1 MNGARLAMLA
11 GAVLTLAG
19 WIQPGW
25 SQDAA
30 HCGAP
35 PSLEAHV
42 GELPKLGER
51 LKSGQP
57 IKIAVLATAMGGGLK
72 GMDETYPARFQSY
85 LFKRRPDLKVT
96 MAIRINAGDTADQM
110 LDSLKDAL
118 THKPD
123 LVIWQTGTIDAV
135 QQVDAANFADS
146 LTKGRAMVRDA
157 GGELVLIGPQFSRQA
172 GALVEFRP
180 YIEEMAH
187 VEQGY
192 GTPFLDRF
200 SIMRY
205 WADRGLV
212 NLEGGRE
219 TWAASAAF
227 VHDCMGMFL
236 VDLVLRA
243 AGADVQKQ

>member
-1 MNGARLAMLA
+1 MIRALVTFAVAAILAWPA
-11 GAVLTLAG
+11 GA
-19 WIQPGW
+19 
-25 SQDAA
+25 QDAA
-30 HCGAP
+30 RCGAP
-35 PSLEAHV
+35 PSLEHHV
-42 GELPKLGER
+42 GELPKLAKL
-51 LKSGQP
+51 LKDNAP
-57 IKIAVLATAMGGGLK
+57 IKVSVLATAMGGGLK
-72 GMDETYPARFQSY
+72 GLDEAYPARFQNY
-85 LFKRRPDLKVT
+85 LHKRLPNLPLTV
-96 MAIRINAGDTADQM
+96 AIRINTGETAQQM
-110 LDSLKDAL
+110 LASLKDAL
-118 THKPD
+118 THNLN
-123 LVIWQTGTIDAV
+123 LVVWQTGTIDAM
-135 QQVDAANFADS
+135 QQLDPAGFADA
-146 LTKGRAMVRDA
+146 LTAGRAMVRDA
-157 GGELVLIGPQFSRQA
+157 GAELVLIGPQFSRQA

-212 NLEGGRE
+212 NLDGARE

-243 AGADVQKQ
+243 AGADDKNN

>member
-1 MNGARLAMLA
+1 MIRALMTCAVAAILAWPA
-11 GAVLTLAG
+11 FA
-19 WIQPGW
+19 
-25 SQDAA
+25 QDAA
-30 HCGAP
+30 RCGTPA
-35 PSLEAHV
+35 SLQNHI
-42 GELPKLGER
+42 GELPSLAKLV
-51 LKSGQP
+51 KANAP
-57 IKIAVLATAMGGGLK
+57 VKVVVLATAMGSGLK
-72 GMDETYPARFQSY
+72 RLDEAYPTRFQIY
-85 LFKRRPDLKVT
+85 LRRRLPNLPLTVE
-96 MAIRINAGDTADQM
+96 IRINSGETAEQM
-110 LDSLKDAL
+110 LSSLTDML
-118 THKPD
+118 THNLN

-135 QQVDAANFADS
+135 QQVDPAGFADA
-146 LTKGRAMVRDA
+146 LTAGRAMVRDA
-157 GGELVLIGPQFSRQA
+157 GAELVLIGPQFSRQA

-212 NLEGGRE
+212 NLDGGRE

-227 VHDCMGMFL
+227 VHDCMGLFL

-243 AGADVQKQ
+243 AGVDDKNN

>member
-1 MNGARLAMLA
+1 MMGTRLAWLA
-11 GAVLTLAG
+11 GAMVALAT
-19 WIQPGW
+19 WSQPGW
-25 SQDAA
+25 ARDAGD
-30 HCGAP
+30 CGRP
-35 PSLEAHV
+35 PSLEVHV
-42 GELPKLGER
+42 GELPKLGQR
-51 LKSGQP
+51 LNSGQP

-72 GMDETYPARFQSY
+72 GLDEAYPARFQAY
-85 LFKRRPDLKVT
+85 LLKRLPKLKATV
-96 MAIRINAGDTADQM
+96 AIRINAGETAEEM
-110 LDSLKDAL
+110 LASLKDAL

-135 QQVDAANFADS
+135 QQVDAANFADA
-146 LTKGRAMVRDA
+146 LTRGRAMVREV
-157 GGELVLIGPQFSRQA
+157 GGELVLIGPQFSRHA

-236 VDLVLRA
+236 VGLVLRA
-243 AGADVQKQ
+243 AGADVEQQ